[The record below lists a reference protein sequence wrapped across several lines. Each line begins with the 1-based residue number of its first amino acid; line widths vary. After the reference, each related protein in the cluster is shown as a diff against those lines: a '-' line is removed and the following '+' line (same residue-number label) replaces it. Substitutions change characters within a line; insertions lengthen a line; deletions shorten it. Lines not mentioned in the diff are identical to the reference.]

1 MNFDNDL
8 VVGKLRRWEKFLAA
22 YRLPEWDAIPDFG
35 LYMEQVVQ
43 LLKQYLD
50 YLPPELRQ
58 TEPITAAA
66 INNYVR
72 TKLLPEPRK
81 KRYYRIHIAYLI
93 MICTLKQSLRLSML
107 QTLLP
112 GDLAEEDVKK
122 AAQMI
127 NESERPIVYFGG
139 GVRSAAG
146 CQPLRDLLEKT
157 GMPATYTLMAAGVLS
172 YGEPH
177 NLGLLGMHGCYAAN
191 KAIDEADLVIAVGTR
206 FSDRVAL
213 NPDSFAKRAK
223 IIRST
228 LTPAS
233 WARTWMWTFPSP
245 AMPPTSS
252 TPCSPRSRKRSTP
265 TGWP

>member
-122 AAQMI
+122 AYAAFALRYQRCTKYFIEQVRLTAAAMFDREVTTELNVRDTPEMI
-127 NESERPIVYFGG
+127 V
-139 GVRSAAG
+139 SAAILSG
-146 CQPLRDLLEKT
+146 FTNLFAEKLMLLE
-157 GMPATYTLMAAGVLS
+157 GRTL
-172 YGEPH
+172 
-177 NLGLLGMHGCYAAN
+177 
-191 KAIDEADLVIAVGTR
+191 ADGGSIEV
-206 FSDRVAL
+206 
-213 NPDSFAKRAK
+213 
-223 IIRST
+223 
-228 LTPAS
+228 
-233 WARTWMWTFPSP
+233 
-245 AMPPTSS
+245 
-252 TPCSPRSRKRSTP
+252 RK
-265 TGWP
+265 

>member
-93 MICTLKQSLRLSML
+93 MICTLKQTLSIATLQRMIPNGLSEQEVHTIYSAYVERHRIAAEYFVQQVKLVAGPILKHDDAELELSVSETTDLIASAAIIGGFSRL
-107 QTLLP
+107 
-112 GDLAEEDVKK
+112 LAEK
-122 AAQMI
+122 
-127 NESERPIVYFGG
+127 
-139 GVRSAAG
+139 
-146 CQPLRDLLEKT
+146 LLLLEGRT
-157 GMPATYTLMAAGVLS
+157 LENYPA
-172 YGEPH
+172 
-177 NLGLLGMHGCYAAN
+177 
-191 KAIDEADLVIAVGTR
+191 EALEI
-206 FSDRVAL
+206 
-213 NPDSFAKRAK
+213 PKK
-223 IIRST
+223 
-228 LTPAS
+228 
-233 WARTWMWTFPSP
+233 
-245 AMPPTSS
+245 
-252 TPCSPRSRKRSTP
+252 KE
-265 TGWP
+265 